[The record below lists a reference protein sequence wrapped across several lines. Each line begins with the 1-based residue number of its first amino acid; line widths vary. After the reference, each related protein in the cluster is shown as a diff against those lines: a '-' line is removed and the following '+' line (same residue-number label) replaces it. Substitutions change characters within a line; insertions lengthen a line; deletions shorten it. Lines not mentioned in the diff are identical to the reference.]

1 MTIETVIAVE
11 ADLDELRR
19 DAAGTVDVFA
29 ALDRQFFWADRV
41 MLATADEQVV
51 LCGEIV
57 GDS

>member
-1 MTIETVIAVE
+1 MIAVE
-11 ADLDELRR
+11 ADLGELRP

-57 GDS
+57 GRS